1 MMELWNIFSTIREAI
16 PGRRWIFYAA
26 LRLGAFLM
34 IYFSLVGLA
43 ALLLKGPTIMA
54 FIGLIPIMV
63 FIAIRISGSATDQ
76 WRPKGDYKSE

>member
-1 MMELWNIFSTIREAI
+1 MEPLRIINTIRGII

-34 IYFSLVGLA
+34 IYFSLIGLA
-43 ALLLKGPTIMA
+43 AIFLKGPTIMA
-54 FIGLIPIMV
+54 FIGLVPVMV
-63 FIAIRISGSATDQ
+63 FIAIRLSGGTTEK